1 MALYKFGPNDVFHNR
16 VKAHPQSEFLVYNGD
31 IYYNNKTAVSGAFTS
46 SIGGKQGHINLYEM
60 NVDRL
65 SGSTVA
71 GAPQIIYPF
80 ITKSGALSAFKTT
93 TTASFSNN
101 FSYGDII
108 SSSYPMTSSLYRTHY
123 IQNASRKHITALKN
137 ILGIYAITSAH
148 YAFSSSLDDTKGGWD
163 KGTQPLGMIEI
174 PSIFYGSS
182 IRRGSVKLQYYVT
195 GTLIAEATDKNRNGE
210 LIQVSGSTYAM
221 TQGSGSVAGT
231 VLYNEGIVLLTGS
244 WKLEDGTRDFLGDP
258 SNLKHASWQFF
269 GASMPGDGVAA
280 SATLS
285 NGVSKISF
293 EGVNYVPTIT
303 LMAHA
308 RKSELNHSNN
318 PTYLQY
324 RTGTRDI
331 PASGTYGFA
340 EQSELSI
347 KNVVSSAYDFPTA
360 SFEKVTYISKIGIY
374 DEQQNLIGVAG
385 VATPVKK
392 TENNSY
398 TFKLKIDF

>member
-16 VKAHPQSEFLVYNGD
+16 VKTNPQSEFLVYNGD

-46 SIGGKQGHINLYEM
+46 SIGSKQGHINLYEM

-65 SGSTVA
+65 SGSTVT

-221 TQGSGSVAGT
+221 SQGSASIAGT

-285 NGVSKISF
+285 NAVSKISF
-293 EGVNYVPTIT
+293 EGVNYVPTLT

>member
-16 VKAHPQSEFLVYNGD
+16 VKTHPQSEFLIFNGD

-46 SIGGKQGHINLYEM
+46 SIGAEQGHISLYEM

-65 SGSTVA
+65 SGSIVA
-71 GAPQIIYPF
+71 GAPKIIYPF
-80 ITKSGALSAFKTT
+80 ITKTGALSAFKTT

-108 SSSYPMTSSLYRTHY
+108 SSSYPMTASLYRTNY
-123 IQNASRKHITALKN
+123 IENASRKHIKALKSALN
-137 ILGIYAITSAH
+137 MYAPVSAH
-148 YAFSSSLDDTKGGWD
+148 YVFSSSLDDTKGGWD
-163 KGTQPLGMIEI
+163 KGTQALGMIEI

-182 IRRGSVKLQYYVT
+182 IRKGSVKLQYYVT

-210 LIQVSGSTYAM
+210 LIQVSGSAYAM
-221 TQGSGSVAGT
+221 TQGSASVAGV
-231 VLYNEGIVLLTGS
+231 VLYNEGIILLTGS
-244 WKLEDGTRDFLGDP
+244 WKLEDSTRDFLGDP
-258 SNLKHASWQFF
+258 TDHQYAAWKFF
-269 GASMPGDGVAA
+269 GASMPGDGVG
-280 SATLS
+280 ATATMS
-285 NGVSKISF
+285 NTISKISF
-293 EGVNYVPTIT
+293 EGTNYVPTLT

-308 RKSELNHSNN
+308 RRSEVNYSNN

-324 RTGTRDI
+324 RTNARDI
-331 PASGTYGFA
+331 PASGTYAFS
-340 EQSELSI
+340 EQSELAI

-392 TENNSY
+392 TENRNY

>member
-1 MALYKFGPNDVFHNR
+1 MALYKFGPNDVFYNR
-16 VKAHPQSEFLVYNGD
+16 VKTHPQSEFLVFNGD

-71 GAPQIIYPF
+71 GAPKIIYPF
-80 ITKSGALSAFKTT
+80 ITKTGALSAFKTT

-123 IQNASRKHITALKN
+123 IENASRKHITALKN
-137 ILGIYAITSAH
+137 SLNRYAPLSAH
-148 YAFSSSLDDTKGGWD
+148 YVFSSSLDDTKGGWN
-163 KGTQPLGMIEI
+163 KGTQELGMIEV

-221 TQGSGSVAGT
+221 SQGSGSVAGV

-244 WKLEDGTRDFLGDP
+244 WNLEDNTRDFTGDP
-258 SNLKHASWQFF
+258 SNLKNAAWQYF
-269 GASMPGDGVAA
+269 GASMPGDGVGA
-280 SATLS
+280 STTMSKA
-285 NGVSKISF
+285 VSKISF
-293 EGVNYVPTIT
+293 EGTNHVPTVT

-318 PTYLQY
+318 PTYLKY
-324 RTGTRDI
+324 RTNARDI
-331 PASGTYGFA
+331 PASGTYGFS

-374 DEQQNLIGVAG
+374 DEHQNLIGVAG
-385 VATPVKK
+385 VSTPVKK
-392 TENNSY
+392 TENRNY